1 MVANRKATFVRKVTG
16 DAKISSNGVFYF
28 LKSRG
33 GEERGFVGHKKN
45 SYLLIFFEVW
55 FGAKLGLKQTN
66 CVLIELVF

>member
-33 GEERGFVGHKKN
+33 GGGEGICGSQKKFL
-45 SYLLIFFEVW
+45 SPDLL
-55 FGAKLGLKQTN
+55 
-66 CVLIELVF
+66 